1 MDLVYLV
8 GCFVE
13 GILVVG
19 GCRDVA
25 VECGEISVDWG
36 DGFVD
41 GSFIFIDC
49 EGVSCWF
56 TVAVAD
62 IDGVGSF
69 SVCDASGPN
78 AFADING
85 VGSFSVCDASG
96 PNVVADGDEA
106 CIMYDIAVTAVFKGN
121 AVVAAVVA
129 TNDCTTVKLY
139 NSVEI
144 FITEA
149 SWIEFV
155 VITSGANS
163 AVLLSIV
170 NSVNNW
176 FSWIVTIEVGFTDT
190 KGDVGGG

>member
-41 GSFIFIDC
+41 GSFIFIDF

-62 IDGVGSF
+62 IDGVGSI
-69 SVCDASGPN
+69 S
-78 AFADING
+78 I
-85 VGSFSVCDASG
+85 CDASG

-129 TNDCTTVKLY
+129 TNDWTTVKLY